1 MNWRLSQLDRYRLV
15 SNSDAHSPA
24 KLGREATTFDT
35 DIDYFAIRRALET
48 GHGYVGTV
56 EFFPEEGKYHADG
69 HRKCNVRQSPA
80 ETLANGGRCLV
91 CGDPTTVGVLHR
103 VEALADRGEGE
114 ARPPATAGEVS
125 SLVPLAEV
133 ISEIASSGVQSKTV
147 ERSYDRLV
155 STLGAELDILEAVPV
170 EDIARNASPLLAE
183 AITRLRAGQ
192 VIREAGYDGEYGVIR
207 LFDDSELRRRT
218 AGDLLFDAQS
228 RPSKGRKKAVATP
241 APAVKPV
248 QTPAPAPAA
257 SAVSRSLFSVLPPP
271 KLFADLEAGKDHR
284 THSAPPAESDVAM
297 ASVLDSLDDDQR
309 AAAEVADGPLLIVA
323 GPGSGK
329 TRTLTHRMAHLIAER
344 GVPPSA
350 CLAITFTRR
359 AAAEMRERLAALLS
373 ARMPGRAEHVP
384 IHTFHSLGLT
394 ILRLHAAAAGVHP
407 DFRVASEVEQLEVL
421 ISTLAISESRAST
434 MLRAISRAKR
444 APAERDTGSGG
455 SDGRVSARAA
465 RASVSRLRRSRR
477 LDRANARRE

>member
-15 SNSDAHSPA
+15 SNSDAHSPP

-103 VEALADRGEGE
+103 VEALADRSEE
-114 ARPPATAGEVS
+114 EVRPPSTAGEVS
-125 SLVPLAEV
+125 SLVPLRGSHFGDRVERR
-133 ISEIASSGVQSKTV
+133 TV
-147 ERSYDRLV
+147 EDRGRSYDRLV

-218 AGDLLFDAQS
+218 AGDMLFDASSS
-228 RPSKGRKKAVATP
+228 RAKKKAP
-241 APAVKPV
+241 APSAPGGSPASAPSSASVAPSASAAPASSAHLAGV
-248 QTPAPAPAA
+248 PASAAPAPAA
-257 SAVSRSLFSVLPPP
+257 AAPRGEMPATAPPIPPPRARSRAQANALSLFDREEVL
-271 KLFADLEAGKDHR
+271 G
-284 THSAPPAESDVAM
+284 
-297 ASVLDSLDDDQR
+297 SLDDDQR
-309 AAAEVADGPLLIVA
+309 AAAEVANGPLLIVA

-329 TRTLTHRMAHLIAER
+329 TRTLTHRMAYLIAER

-359 AAAEMRERLAALLS
+359 AAAEMRERLEALLAS
-373 ARMPGRAEHVP
+373 RMPGCAGHVP

-394 ILRLHAAAAGVHP
+394 ILREHAAAAGVHP
-407 DFRVASEVEQLEVL
+407 DFRVAGEAEQLEVL
-421 ISTLAISESRAST
+421 MGALAISESAR
-434 MLRAISRAKR
+434 RRCCVR
-444 APAERDTGSGG
+444 FRVRSGG
-455 SDGRVSARAA
+455 ATSGRRGASRHRSGHSDGYG
-465 RASVSRLRRSRR
+465 
-477 LDRANARRE
+477 DRGL